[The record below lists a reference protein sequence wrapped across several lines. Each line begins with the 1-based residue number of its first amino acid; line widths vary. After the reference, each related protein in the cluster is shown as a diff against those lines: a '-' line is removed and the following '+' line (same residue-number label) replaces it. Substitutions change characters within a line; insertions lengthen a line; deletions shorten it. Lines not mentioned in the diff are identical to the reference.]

1 MCAFPAVEASVRVVS
16 LEEQQQ
22 GPAAVAKCLAEEAS
36 LNRDQLGFVAM
47 IAVTLQSAWEALPAA
62 ANGILPKNETL
73 LRSLLIGGGGCGKT
87 RIINRVLRPLFSAFF
102 GPNAVQ
108 TQAPSNKA
116 ARQIHG
122 KTMHSANKLRVD
134 SSLRTVHLRLTSAT
148 RKSLELSTVPL
159 GAMILDEFSQ
169 CIGQML
175 HADSL
180 RKTYGR
186 QSAYDLE
193 LHRYAEPQETW
204 GRMPVV
210 IIAGMLFFFFWGG
223 VMCGSLWSVFSRSF
237 SYCDYSMVFLH
248 KKERWIEL

>member
-1 MCAFPAVEASVRVVS
+1 
-16 LEEQQQ
+16 
-22 GPAAVAKCLAEEAS
+22 
-36 LNRDQLGFVAM
+36 M
-47 IAVTLQSAWEALPAA
+47 IAVTLQSAWEALPASA
-62 ANGILPKNETL
+62 HGMLPKNETMF
-73 LRSLLIGGGGCGKT
+73 RCLLIGGGGCGKT

-102 GPNAVQ
+102 GANAVQ

-134 SSLRTVHLRLTSAT
+134 SSLRTVHLRLTATT

-186 QSAYDLE
+186 YRVLT
-193 LHRYAEPQETW
+193 TW
-204 GRMPVV
+204 SCTV
-210 IIAGMLFFFFWGG
+210 MLNHKRPGEGCLLSSLQACRVFFSCHAQFTGIH
-223 VMCGSLWSVFSRSF
+223 VLTT
-237 SYCDYSMVFLH
+237 FLH
-248 KKERWIEL
+248 FVIVTRCLHVETFSFVPKTLSDISMGCRVAGTCF